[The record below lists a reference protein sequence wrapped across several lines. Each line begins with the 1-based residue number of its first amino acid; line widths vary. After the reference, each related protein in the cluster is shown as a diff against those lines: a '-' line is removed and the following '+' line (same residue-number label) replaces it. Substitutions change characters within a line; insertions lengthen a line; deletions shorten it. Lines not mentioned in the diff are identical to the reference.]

1 MRDLSILH
9 LWIHLWMKCGR
20 KRKPTRN
27 VRLCPTFSA
36 IFTGVCINPVDIKE
50 FSGIGRPSRGWEGA
64 AQRVVE
70 PFSLN
75 PLAVAVE
82 ARAGKEHAA
91 LVIVEVRL
99 GGVELAEGGQA
110 AEADDSIFQGV
121 SFLRW

>member
-1 MRDLSILH
+1 
-9 LWIHLWMKCGR
+9 
-20 KRKPTRN
+20 
-27 VRLCPTFSA
+27 
-36 IFTGVCINPVDIKE
+36 
-50 FSGIGRPSRGWEGA
+50 
-64 AQRVVE
+64 VVE